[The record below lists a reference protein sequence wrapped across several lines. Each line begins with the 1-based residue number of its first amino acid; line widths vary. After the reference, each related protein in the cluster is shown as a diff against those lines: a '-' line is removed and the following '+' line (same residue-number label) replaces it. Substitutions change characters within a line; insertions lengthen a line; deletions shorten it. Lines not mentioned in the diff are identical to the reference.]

1 MVAIDLSKQ
10 QGLDADVKAI
20 QQINFTGNIDREA
33 TMLFSAEEAKE
44 TILDF
49 SQGTMRVLSIYFLLI
64 WYQHKITQYDSLNLK
79 LSNLQLSE
87 LTSVVKNGAEVEA
100 TLNILSKVIG
110 NSKDETNLLHI
121 LSFIA
126 RQVSRLGKTFTNNSS
141 FNIKLSK
148 IQLSE
153 MVQLGGILPFQLFP
167 LYGWANLFGKQF
179 AKNKVL
185 PKSGK
190 KSKNFF

>member
-1 MVAIDLSKQ
+1 
-10 QGLDADVKAI
+10 
-20 QQINFTGNIDREA
+20 
-33 TMLFSAEEAKE
+33 MLFSAEEAKE

-64 WYQHKITQYDSLNLK
+64 WYQHKITQYDTLNLK

-185 PKSGK
+185 PKSE
-190 KSKNFF
+190 KNPKTSFRYRIKYS